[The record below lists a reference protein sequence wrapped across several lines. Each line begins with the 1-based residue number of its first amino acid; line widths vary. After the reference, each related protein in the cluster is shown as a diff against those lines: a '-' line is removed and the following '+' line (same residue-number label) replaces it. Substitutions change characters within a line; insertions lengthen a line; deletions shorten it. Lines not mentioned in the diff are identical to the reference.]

1 MNYRD
6 ISKSFIDFA
15 YTQFHAYVKAVR
27 IDNGSKF
34 LSMGSLFIYFTQL
47 NTIALVLTIATKRN
61 CGTPCT
67 KIKFVVAI

>member
-27 IDNGSKF
+27 IDNGSI
-34 LSMGSLFIYFTQL
+34 FIYLFHTVEYHRTCVNNRYKTEL
-47 NTIALVLTIATKRN
+47 WYSVH
-61 CGTPCT
+61 
-67 KIKFVVAI
+67 